1 MEDLWVRVRK
11 LVNLADKATVTITG
25 LRDAAGSEVV
35 LALRFELG
43 ECVSYTEG
51 PPPQEELTNQLNDT
65 VACLASA
72 IRKVEELPHS
82 ERRALMYSMLC
93 NQGKV
98 LGFVLGLARQEER
111 EP

>member
-1 MEDLWVRVRK
+1 
-11 LVNLADKATVTITG
+11 TITG

-82 ERRALMYSMLC
+82 QRQALMYGMIC
-93 NQGKV
+93 DQGTV
-98 LGFVLGLARQEER
+98 LSLILELAEQEAKEGGGVTKTTL
-111 EP
+111 